1 MEDLSQFLPRS
12 RIVSLLVARFH
23 GHQSL
28 CDDVPSCEEHFF
40 IEVVAGVKRV
50 ADIHSHIHQ
59 LDECDGLA
67 ETLGRLGSTAGCC
80 YALGSEW
87 LCLQMHVETPSVN
100 NPAKCSAF

>member
-1 MEDLSQFLPRS
+1 MEDLSQFLPR
-12 RIVSLLVARFH
+12 RHIVSLLVARFD
-23 GHQSL
+23 GQQSL
-28 CDDVPSCEEHFF
+28 RDDFPSCEEHFF
-40 IEVVAGVKRV
+40 IEVVAGVKWV

-80 YALGSEW
+80 YALGSER
-87 LCLQMHVETPSVN
+87 LCLWTRVETLSVN